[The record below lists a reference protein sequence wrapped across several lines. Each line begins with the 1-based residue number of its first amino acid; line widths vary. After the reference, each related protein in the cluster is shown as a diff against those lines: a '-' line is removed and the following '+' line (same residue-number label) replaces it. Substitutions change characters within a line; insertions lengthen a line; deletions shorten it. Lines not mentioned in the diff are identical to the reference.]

1 MVRLE
6 SRLSRLEAQ
15 RPVDRRCDHCR
26 TWPSWRVIYREQ
38 GQYAPADPRPEHCP
52 ICGWESNLVVVTYV
66 DEGSMAADPAHW
78 DARSGALKAAR
89 SGGSEW

>member
-15 RPVDRRCDHCR
+15 RRVDRCCDHCR

-38 GQYAPADPRPEHCP
+38 GQHAPADPRPERCP
-52 ICGWESNLVVVTYV
+52 HLWLGVQ
-66 DEGSMAADPAHW
+66 
-78 DARSGALKAAR
+78 SGRGDLCQ
-89 SGGSEW
+89 